1 MNKKI
6 WLVAFLL
13 FGITSV
19 SASLG
24 NCDVNGDE
32 EINIVDLAYVAKIQG
47 WYSESNLNF
56 DLNSDEIPTPTG
68 SPENKRLELQIALE
82 NTSKNDWRKRAKL
95 ASQIVKIGLGE

>member
-1 MNKKI
+1 MINE
-6 WLVAFLL
+6 
-13 FGITSV
+13 
-19 SASLG
+19 
-24 NCDVNGDE
+24 DE
-32 EINIVDLAYVAKIQG
+32 IRIQLEGLDIEPDRIEEFIND
-47 WYSESNLNF
+47 F